1 MSSWRLSNVDEMV
14 RAALAEES
22 LLPKEKRR
30 RWASYVVDCAVVR
43 CAPPLAG
50 GVSCPYAVVR
60 VMAGDDGVVPGRS
73 GGGVAVGV
81 EADDDGVVLGRSG
94 GGVAVGVAADDDGV
108 VPGRS
113 GGGVADGGAFEDP
126 VKRRY
131 IGRSPMESVAQQPQ

>member
-22 LLPKEKRR
+22 LLPKEKRC
-30 RWASYVVDCAVVR
+30 RWALYVVDCAVVR

-50 GVSCPYAVVR
+50 GISCPYAVVR
-60 VMAGDDGVVPGRS
+60 VMAGDDGIVPGCPGR
-73 GGGVAVGV
+73 GIAV
-81 EADDDGVVLGRSG
+81 E
-94 GGVAVGVAADDDGV
+94 VAADDDGV

-126 VKRRY
+126 VKRRD
-131 IGRSPMESVAQQPQ
+131 IGRSPMESVAR